1 MIHIISIN
9 KKHFNFFLISLLI
22 SGLITLGL
30 QILNNKKLS
39 DNESEC
45 SEFIMIQTIN
55 KYNSDVLYNYYKLIL
70 EKEMIKLV
78 QNNNQIFYKND
89 RIYFKS
95 ENCQK
100 NIKFVLEHL
109 SKIEKEIIIQLKLLI
124 NNLENKT
131 FPIHDQVMIFDLEG
145 LDLINVN
152 LSGKVVSNKL
162 VKTIIQFFTAV
173 FLLNFAFYI
182 LTKVKFNLK

>member
-1 MIHIISIN
+1 
-9 KKHFNFFLISLLI
+9 
-22 SGLITLGL
+22 
-30 QILNNKKLS
+30 
-39 DNESEC
+39 
-45 SEFIMIQTIN
+45 MIQTKISTILVYCIIIIN
-55 KYNSDVLYNYYKLIL
+55 FIL

-78 QNNNQIFYKND
+78 QNNNQMFYKND

-145 LDLINVN
+145 FRF
-152 LSGKVVSNKL
+152 NKC
-162 VKTIIQFFTAV
+162 KS
-173 FLLNFAFYI
+173 
-182 LTKVKFNLK
+182 